1 MRAEHIA
8 FPQEGLR
15 QQTPKL
21 GQTAKTR
28 RSFVQC
34 PCSHPG
40 LRSRPALSPALPP
53 ALPPTLP
60 QTAAVA
66 AAGCCRRCRRR
77 IVHLVLYI

>member
-15 QQTPKL
+15 QQTPKF

-53 ALPPTLP
+53 TLP
-60 QTAAVA
+60 QA
-66 AAGCCRRCRRR
+66 AAAAAAAESYTWYFTFRTG
-77 IVHLVLYI
+77 